1 MDASAVNHF
10 SIGGLPAAARPHAGR
25 ERHGRGD
32 AATMV
37 DVTAGSGAA
46 AAGGVIPGFVPSFQE
61 IIRIMRRGDIALA
74 IGILTILVV
83 LILPLPSLVLD
94 LFLAVSIT
102 MSILILMTALF
113 IQTPIEFSSFP
124 TVLLISTML
133 RLSLN
138 MASTRLI
145 LSRGHEGSAAAGHVI
160 EAFGNFVMSGNF
172 VIGIIVFIILVIV
185 NFVVITKGS
194 GRIAEVAARFHLDA
208 MPGKQMAI
216 DADLSAGLIDEKTA
230 RERRKALE
238 DESGFFGAM
247 DGASKFVRGDAI
259 AGLLIVFVNVI
270 GGMII
275 GIAQQGLPF
284 AEAARSYT
292 LLTVGDG
299 LVTQVPALI
308 VSTAAGLLVS
318 KAGVSGAA
326 DKALMRQF
334 SGYPQALGMSAA
346 VMLLLAVLP
355 GIPMAPFLLLGGGAG
370 ALAVMARKQ
379 NKKLADAA
387 TQAAAASPAQAAA
400 AAAAE
405 EPISAALKIDD
416 LKIELGYALLPLVN
430 APDGTDRLT
439 EQIKA
444 LRKSLA
450 IEMGF
455 VMPSVRILD
464 NVQLEANTYIIKIKE
479 VDAGSGRVWP
489 NNHMVMDP
497 AGGQVQLPGVHTTE
511 PTFGLPA
518 TWVDTS
524 LKEEASLKGYTVV
537 DAATVLSTHL
547 TELLKNNMSDLL
559 SYGEVQ
565 KLLKELPKEQADL
578 IKDIVPGQITISGIQ
593 RVLQL
598 LLAERISIRDL
609 STILEGIADALAFS
623 RNPATIVEHVRA
635 RLARQ
640 ICAQN
645 TSMNGYVPLIALSAK
660 WEQAFAES
668 LIGTGDDRSL
678 AMQPSRLSEF
688 MTAVR
693 DKFEQAAREGE
704 APVLVTSASI
714 RPFVRSLVERFRS
727 QTTVLSQAE
736 IHPRARLKTVG
747 SV

>member
-1 MDASAVNHF
+1 
-10 SIGGLPAAARPHAGR
+10 LAAAQRFGAR
-25 ERHGRGD
+25 ERRGE

-37 DVTAGSGAA
+37 DVTAGQGAGA
-46 AAGGVIPGFVPSFQE
+46 LGGSFPKLSD
-61 IIRIMRRGDIALA
+61 IGNLIKRGDIALA
-74 IGILTILVV
+74 LGILVILVV
-83 LILPLPSLVLD
+83 LILPLPSVVLD
-94 LFLAVSIT
+94 LFLAISIT

-113 IQTPIEFSSFP
+113 IQAPLEFSSFP
-124 TVLLISTML
+124 TTLLISTML
-133 RLSLN
+133 RLSLSL
-138 MASTRLI
+138 ASTRLI
-145 LSRGHEGSAAAGHVI
+145 LSHGHEGTDAAGHVI
-160 EAFGNFVMSGNF
+160 EAFGNFVMGGNF
-172 VIGIIVFIILVIV
+172 VIGIIVFAILVTV

-216 DADLSAGLIDEKTA
+216 DADLSAGLIDEKIA
-230 RERRKALE
+230 KERRKALE

-247 DGASKFVRGDAI
+247 DGASKFVRGDAV
-259 AGLLIVFVNVI
+259 AGLLVVFINII
-270 GGMII
+270 GGIII
-275 GIAQQGLPF
+275 GVAQQGLSF
-284 AEAARSYT
+284 GEAARTYT

-318 KAGVSGAA
+318 KAGISGAA
-326 DKALMRQF
+326 DKALIKQF
-334 SGYPQALGMSAA
+334 SGYPQALGMAAA
-346 VMLLLAVLP
+346 VMGVLSVLP
-355 GIPMAPFLLLGGGAG
+355 GIPMIPFLALSGGAG
-370 ALAVMARKQ
+370 WLAWSARKHKHA
-379 NKKLADAA
+379 KKAA
-387 TQAAAASPAQAAA
+387 EATAAAAPAAA
-400 AAAAE
+400 AAAQAE
-405 EPISAALKIDD
+405 EPISSALKIDD

-430 APDGTDRLT
+430 GPDGTDRLT

-444 LRKSLA
+444 LRRSLA

-455 VMPSVRILD
+455 VMPAVRILD

-479 VDAGSGRVWP
+479 VDAGTGKIWP
-489 NNHMVMDP
+489 AQFMVMDP
-497 AGGQVQLPGVHTTE
+497 AGNQVSVPGIHTIE

-518 TWVDTS
+518 TWVDAS

-547 TELLKNNMSDLL
+547 TELLKSNMSDLL

-565 KLLKELPKEQADL
+565 KLLKELPKEQSEL

-598 LLAERISIRDL
+598 LLSERISIRDL

-623 RNPATIVEHVRA
+623 RNPSTVVEHVRA

-645 TSMNGYVPLIALSAK
+645 TSPIGYLPLIALSAK

-668 LIGTGDDRSL
+668 LVGQGDERSL
-678 AMQPSRLSEF
+678 AMQPSKLSEF
-688 MTAVR
+688 MTSVR
-693 DKFEQAAREGE
+693 DAFERAAREGE
-704 APVLVTSASI
+704 APVLVTSAAI
-714 RPFVRSLVERFRS
+714 RPFVRSLVERFRA
-727 QTTVLSQAE
+727 QTTVLSQSE